1 MKIGINGYEAV
12 VPRFGFDKKTGL
24 PNRVG
29 SGEFCFQILSELAR
43 IDNTNNYSVFLP
55 TPPSKD
61 LPPERDRWKYEVFR
75 SKKLW
80 TLLGLSKRLMRE
92 KGRFDVFFSPT
103 HYLPLFTGVPPV
115 IAILDV
121 SYLYFPE
128 LFKKKD
134 LNQLKFW
141 GGYSIR
147 KAKKIITISNS
158 SKNDIIKAYH
168 VPEDKVEVIYPGVK
182 KIQDSGFTIYN
193 MEELKKKF
201 GIEGNYILFVG
212 TLQPRKNITRL
223 VEAFSMVVNRQ
234 SRFSGDARQSQSK
247 SSKSSRSLSEN
258 LSSGQTQKDVTVFD
272 SPQSGLPHDALQLV
286 IVGKKGWQYEEILEA
301 PKKYGV
307 ETSVKFL
314 ENVTDEELP
323 SLYKNAL
330 CFVLPSLYEGFGL
343 PILEAMQYGCP
354 VLTSNVSSLPEAGGD
369 AALYFNPENVED
381 ITKNLKLITQ
391 NSKLR
396 EELIKKGYEQIKKFS
411 WEKSARKTLGVL
423 EELGKQG

>member
-1 MKIGINGYEAV
+1 MNIGINGYEAV

-29 SGEFCFQILSELAR
+29 SSEFCFQILSELAR
-43 IDNTNNYSVFLP
+43 IDNTNKYSVFLP

-61 LPPERDRWKYEVFR
+61 LPPERENWKYEVFR

-92 KGRFDVFFSPT
+92 KGRLDVFFSPT
-103 HYLPLFTGVPPV
+103 HYLPLFTGAPPA

-158 SKNDIIKAYH
+158 SKNDIIRAYG
-168 VPEDKVEVIYPGVK
+168 VSKDKVEVVYPGIK
-182 KIQDSGFTIYN
+182 KIKDSGFKIYD
-193 MEELKKKF
+193 MEELEKKF
-201 GIEGNYILFVG
+201 GIKGPYILFVG

-223 VEAFSMVVNRQ
+223 VEAFAKLKEQKSISKELRTKTQELTLVV
-234 SRFSGDARQSQSK
+234 
-247 SSKSSRSLSEN
+247 
-258 LSSGQTQKDVTVFD
+258 
-272 SPQSGLPHDALQLV
+272 
-286 IVGKKGWQYEEILEA
+286 VGKRGWQYEEILEA

-307 ETSVKFL
+307 EASVKFL

-369 AALYFNPENVED
+369 AALYFNPEDTED

-396 EELIKKGYEQIKKFS
+396 EELIKKGYEQVKKFS

-423 EELGKQG
+423 QELGEQDS